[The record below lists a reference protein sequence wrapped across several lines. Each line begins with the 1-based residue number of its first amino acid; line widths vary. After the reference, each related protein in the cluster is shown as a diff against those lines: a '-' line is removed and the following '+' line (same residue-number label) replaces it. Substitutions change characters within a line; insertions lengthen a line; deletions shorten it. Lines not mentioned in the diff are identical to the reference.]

1 MSVRDSNFQ
10 ILENPLSTQIYGD
23 FEPMMKMLVEK
34 INSIF
39 SNCDGIMVNLKIVKG
54 NRFTN
59 YKRFVENSF
68 KIIERQALHAKSLGF
83 IHPSTNKEVYFESK
97 LPEDMSLL
105 LDKWRKYEVPKSY

>member
-1 MSVRDSNFQ
+1 MNTSIEITLMPLNDDYISIIKKFIMSVRDSNFQ

-54 NRFTN
+54 NRFH
-59 YKRFVENSF
+59 YKAEF
-68 KIIERQALHAKSLGF
+68 
-83 IHPSTNKEVYFESK
+83 
-97 LPEDMSLL
+97 
-105 LDKWRKYEVPKSY
+105 

>member
-1 MSVRDSNFQ
+1 MPLNDDYKSIIKKFIMSVRDSNFQ

-54 NRFTN
+54 NRFH
-59 YKRFVENSF
+59 YKAEF
-68 KIIERQALHAKSLGF
+68 
-83 IHPSTNKEVYFESK
+83 
-97 LPEDMSLL
+97 
-105 LDKWRKYEVPKSY
+105 

>member
-1 MSVRDSNFQ
+1 MPLNDDYKSIIKKFIMSVRDSNCQ

-54 NRFTN
+54 NRFH
-59 YKRFVENSF
+59 YKADF
-68 KIIERQALHAKSLGF
+68 
-83 IHPSTNKEVYFESK
+83 
-97 LPEDMSLL
+97 
-105 LDKWRKYEVPKSY
+105 

>member
-1 MSVRDSNFQ
+1 MNTSIEITLMPLNDDYKSIIKKFIMSVRDSNFQ

-54 NRFTN
+54 NRFWQGDESYN
-59 YKRFVENSF
+59 PEKDPIYK
-68 KIIERQALHAKSLGF
+68 
-83 IHPSTNKEVYFESK
+83 K
-97 LPEDMSLL
+97 LITILNGY
-105 LDKWRKYEVPKSY
+105 K